1 MHFSSCRSPNPS
13 SKGSPQRP
21 LGLRVFGRLRLHP
34 CPRGW
39 SLPTLRLR
47 GRLQSWQKVNNF
59 QIKTLDI
66 PPTFLQSWWTDL
78 LICGST
84 NGNLVV
90 GYLQTWTRKKWLEN
104 YLSFLTWYVSAC
116 PQQDMGPM
124 TTLEKRS
131 KYSRLRNVTTDCLVP
146 HIWFIHL
153 NTMTKKWG
161 MWFIQHNLWYLRGN
175 T

>member
-1 MHFSSCRSPNPS
+1 MHFLSCRSPNPP

-21 LGLRVFGRLRLHP
+21 LGLRVFGGLRLHP
-34 CPRGW
+34 CHRGW

-66 PPTFLQSWWTDL
+66 PPTFLQSWCTDL
-78 LICGST
+78 LIRGST

-104 YLSFLTWYVSAC
+104 YLFWHGTYQFVLNWTWGLWQLWRNGVSMCNLKWVRPRDVWRSAC
-116 PQQDMGPM
+116 KTVCMQ
-124 TTLEKRS
+124 S
-131 KYSRLRNVTTDCLVP
+131 S
-146 HIWFIHL
+146 
-153 NTMTKKWG
+153 
-161 MWFIQHNLWYLRGN
+161 
-175 T
+175 